1 MEPNGIKPPQEETI
15 LAETANAEAVA
26 ARKADYRQGVMVLI
40 GLAVLT
46 VLEFVVAVI
55 LQGSVSLLFI
65 IVLAK
70 AGLILQ
76 YFMHVNRVWSDEE
89 AH

>member
-1 MEPNGIKPPQEETI
+1 MESNDTKPTEGEAI
-15 LAETANAEAVA
+15 LTEAVDEQALA
-26 ARKADYRQGVMVLI
+26 ARKTAYRQGVMVLI

-46 VLEFVVAVI
+46 VLEFVIAVI

-65 IVLAK
+65 VVLAK

-76 YFMHVNRVWSDEE
+76 YYMHVNRVWSEEE